1 MTPTSDRDRPDAR
14 RLTAGLILAMGAAL
28 YASLI
33 PFRFVSVPLREV
45 YWQLRGLVFDPLYI
59 WSRAD
64 FLANILMGCPVGFF
78 AMGLL
83 MSKRGPIASRWPF
96 GTLLRIVVA
105 VAFGMTFAITLE
117 LLQVF
122 TPFRHVAQSDVIA
135 QTTGA
140 FLGACAWL
148 AVGSALMD
156 LWPVVTPD
164 PFGSRTAAARA
175 YTRTYIMLGLY
186 TALWCLAMTL
196 PLDITASPRE
206 IWAKYQ
212 AGYIVLVP
220 FTATGGV
227 TAAVV
232 VGWLMTALAAIPV
245 GAFTLH
251 ALRRRGWRPGIWV
264 AGAAATLFVAGVEI
278 VQILVAQRTADA
290 TDILVGGTGAVV
302 GVWRAG
308 HWKLDDA
315 RGGVPRP
322 GQYGESGQAGEEAQE
337 ASDRGISRRG
347 RPAWA
352 AGGAVVWCLALA
364 LYHWR
369 PFAFSFDPVLVRER
383 IDHVSLLPLQ
393 GYAAASGVDV
403 LAQAL
408 TKTGLGY
415 PLGILMAALLW
426 ARRPSTR
433 QGVRLR
439 LVVGLVVAIG
449 LFAVL
454 EAGQLFLPDRVPDVT
469 DVLLGSAGAMAGLV
483 MTMPPLQSP
492 GRGTQRGRED
502 VAHRA

>member
-1 MTPTSDRDRPDAR
+1 MTPTSDQDRPDAR

-64 FLANILMGCPVGFF
+64 FIANILMGSPVGFF

-83 MSKRGPIASRWPF
+83 ASRRLPLAGRGPF
-96 GTLLRIVVA
+96 GTLLRLVLTVA
-105 VAFGMTFAITLE
+105 GGMTFAITLE

-140 FLGACAWL
+140 FLGACVWL
-148 AVGSALMD
+148 AVGPALMD
-156 LWPVVTPD
+156 LWPTVSRD
-164 PFGSRTAAARA
+164 PLGSRAAAARA
-175 YTRTYIMLGLY
+175 FGRTYILLGVY
-186 TALWCLAMTL
+186 TALWCLSMTL
-196 PLDITASPRE
+196 PLDISASPRE
-206 IWAKYQ
+206 IWHKYQ
-212 AGYIVLVP
+212 DGYIVLIP
-220 FTATGGV
+220 FTASGGV
-227 TAAVV
+227 TVAVV
-232 VGWLMTALAAIPV
+232 VGWGLTCLAAVPI

-251 ALRRRGWRPGIWV
+251 ALRRRGWNPGIWV
-264 AGAAATLFVAGVEI
+264 AGVAATMFVAGVEI

-290 TDILVGGTGAVV
+290 TDILVGGAGAMV

-308 HWKLDDA
+308 RWKLDGTHD
-315 RGGVPRP
+315 GVALS
-322 GQYGESGQAGEEAQE
+322 GSDDESGQALAGRD
-337 ASDRGISRRG
+337 ASDRGVSRRG
-347 RPAWA
+347 LPVLA
-352 AGGAVVWCLALA
+352 AGGAVVWCVALV

-369 PFAFSFDPVLVRER
+369 PFAFSFDPTLVRER

-393 GYAAASGVDV
+393 GYAAVSGVDV

-426 ARRPSTR
+426 TRRPSTR

-439 LVVGLVVAIG
+439 LVAGLLVAVG

-454 EAGQLFLPDRVPDVT
+454 EVGQLFLPDRVPDVT
-469 DVLLGSAGAMAGLV
+469 DVLLGSAGAMAGLM
-483 MTMPPLQSP
+483 MTMPPLPSP
-492 GRGTQRGRED
+492 GREARPGRED
-502 VAHRA
+502 AVHRA